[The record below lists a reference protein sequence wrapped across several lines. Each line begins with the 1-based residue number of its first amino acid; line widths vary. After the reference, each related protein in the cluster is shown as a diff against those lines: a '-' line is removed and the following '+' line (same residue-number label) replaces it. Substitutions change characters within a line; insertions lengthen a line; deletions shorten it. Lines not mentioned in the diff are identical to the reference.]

1 MNSACK
7 VALITGGGSGI
18 GKHAALALLGEGYS
32 LVLAGRRLARLEET
46 IAAAGADGARAL
58 AVETDVGDPGSV
70 AALFGVVRE
79 RFGAIKNP
87 MFAFHNES
95 FTSAMSASI
104 LTPSDVRTSAE
115 PDLEDSACRRRSRN

>member
-46 IAAAGADGARAL
+46 IAAAGA
-58 AVETDVGDPGSV
+58 VFS
-70 AALFGVVRE
+70 FG
-79 RFGAIKNP
+79 
-87 MFAFHNES
+87 
-95 FTSAMSASI
+95 
-104 LTPSDVRTSAE
+104 
-115 PDLEDSACRRRSRN
+115 